1 MIKTAFQNGVRDA
14 SKRFGVRE
22 ASVMELL
29 QGIAGTVGVPI
40 AARAAA
46 RAFLP
51 NAFSKYQRMINGAE
65 TALSGG
71 MQNLGRRA
79 AGALRGPGSPAE
91 ALAHGLAHASPA
103 PVLIRDPGAFI
114 EHMSRVTR

>member
-1 MIKTAFQNGVRDA
+1 MLKLAFQNGARDA

-22 ASVMELL
+22 ASVMEFL
-29 QGIAGTVGVPI
+29 QGLAGTVAAPL

-51 NAFSKYQRMINGAE
+51 NAFSKYQRLIDGAE

-71 MQNLGRRA
+71 MQNVSRRA
-79 AGALRGPGSPAE
+79 MGALRGPSSPAE
-91 ALAHGLAHASPA
+91 ALARGLNTAQA
-103 PVLIRDPGAFI
+103 PTRIQDPSAFI
-114 EHMSRVTR
+114 EHMSRRG